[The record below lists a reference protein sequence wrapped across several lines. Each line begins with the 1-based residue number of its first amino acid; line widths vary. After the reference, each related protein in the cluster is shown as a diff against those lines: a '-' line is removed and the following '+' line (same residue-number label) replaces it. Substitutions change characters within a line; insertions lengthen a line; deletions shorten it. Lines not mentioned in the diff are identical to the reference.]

1 MKNKFLLISFLV
13 LLSLFL
19 NIKNVNAEDG
29 TVVGVKQ
36 YLSLREKKD
45 TGSKELQQI
54 PLGVSFYVVDTEIQ
68 KGTGCSSGFYYA
80 YYQGDYGY
88 VCSKY
93 VYIEGVTELTY
104 DRPWTTPKKAIIGGA
119 KYISATYISRGQDT
133 SYLKKFNVNPSGYYA
148 MYTHQYMANLRA
160 PASEASKSYD
170 AYLESGLASLALE
183 FTIPVYNY
191 MPEYTTLNNSQ
202 NSNLIQTN
210 VTDQAFENALNAQGF
225 PESYKKYLR
234 AIHNNH
240 PNWVFKAMMVGDNFD
255 VAVATEKEI
264 SSIEISSGYCDSP
277 QRVTESGW
285 CIATTEAVSYYLDP
299 RNFLTEKYILQFEDL
314 GYSENYTEAVVKTVL
329 GGTFMDGMSVID
341 NQSYSSIFVEAGRD
355 ASISAVYLAAL
366 SRQEV
371 GSKGSKATSGEQF
384 TYNGVTYTGLYNYYN
399 LGANSSASSPVLA
412 GLVFASGGSSSVIV
426 GNGSSSSNPTSPAVN
441 ENDVIALL
449 SATKSGSN
457 IYGYAPGTSV
467 DGLIKNING
476 KYSVTVTNA
485 SGSAI
490 SGGTKIGTGSKVRVN
505 TGDATYEYT
514 IIIYGDLNGD
524 GGINSADLLK
534 MRQHLLETNKL
545 SGVYESAAN
554 VTRDNTG
561 INSSDL
567 LKMRQHLLETSSI
580 NQK

>member
-1 MKNKFLLISFLV
+1 MKNKILFISFLL
-13 LLSLFL
+13 LLSIFL

-29 TVVGVKQ
+29 TVTGVKQ

-54 PLGVSFYVVDTEIQ
+54 PLGVSFYVVDTEIL

-80 YYQGDYGY
+80 YYKGDYGY

-93 VYIEGVTELTY
+93 VYIEGVTQLTY
-104 DRPWTTPKKAIIGGA
+104 DRPWTTPKKAIVGGA
-119 KYISATYISRGQDT
+119 KYISATYISRGQST
-133 SYLKKFNVNPSGYYA
+133 SYLKKFNVNPNGYYA

-170 AYLESGLASLALE
+170 AYVESGLASLALE

-191 MPEYTTLNNSQ
+191 MPEYTTLKNSQ
-202 NSNLIQTN
+202 NSNSIQTK
-210 VTDQAFENALNAQGF
+210 VTDQAFEDKLNAEGF

-240 PNWVFKAMMVGDNFD
+240 PNWVFNAMMVGDNFD

-264 SSIEISSGYCDSP
+264 SSIEISSGHCDSP

-285 CIATTEAVSYYLDP
+285 CIATTEAVAYYLDP

-314 GYSENYTEAVVKTVL
+314 GYSANYTESVVSTVL
-329 GGTFMDGMSVID
+329 KGTFMDGMSIID
-341 NQSYSSIFVEAGRD
+341 NQSYKSIFVEAGRD
-355 ASISAVYLAAL
+355 AKISAVYLAAL

-384 TYNGVTYTGLYNYYN
+384 TYNGVTYRGLYNYYN

-426 GNGSSSSNPTSPAVN
+426 GNGSSSSETPSTS
-441 ENDVIALL
+441 ESDVVALL
-449 SATKSGSN
+449 NGTKSGSS
-457 IYGYAPGTSV
+457 IYGYTPGTSV
-467 DGLIKNING
+467 DSLVKNAKS
-476 KYSVTVTNA
+476 KYTVTVTNA
-485 SGSAI
+485 SGSTI
-490 SGGTKIGTGSKVRVN
+490 SGSTKIGTGSKVKVN
-505 TGDATYEYT
+505 TGSTTYEYT
-514 IIIYGDLNGD
+514 VIIYGDLNGD
-524 GGINSADLLK
+524 GSINSADLLK

-545 SGVYESAAN
+545 SGVFLTAGN
-554 VTRDNTG
+554 TNRDSSG